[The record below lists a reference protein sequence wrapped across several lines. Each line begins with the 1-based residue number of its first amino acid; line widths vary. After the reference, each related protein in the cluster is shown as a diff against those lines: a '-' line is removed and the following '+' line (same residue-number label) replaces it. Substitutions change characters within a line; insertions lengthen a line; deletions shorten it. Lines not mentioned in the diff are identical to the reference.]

1 MQHEDVLEGKDNVE
15 NMKQNA
21 DNTSSSPLD
30 QIKMARSTNVVAEE
44 NKEQDADTTKGPA
57 SNGTEGAHNTDV
69 EGRTEGTTSD
79 GDQSEATTEDPRS
92 GENNMLPC
100 TDKENKEQ
108 NANTIKGPASDEN
121 NAAQKTDVEGGMEGT
136 AYGIEGVDHNE
147 EITASGRIPS
157 SLRDLFSSENMQTE
171 VLGYDQKTHTTE
183 DIIEIPDETKA
194 NSEDEDSTKKTKAN
208 SEDEDSTKKTKANSE
223 DEDSTKNRSNKKK
236 TRIKN
241 WPQFFMRR
249 SSKDNG
255 SRSSKDN
262 LPPVKECSTS
272 GSTWRF
278 FSTKTTS
285 VR

>member
-1 MQHEDVLEGKDNVE
+1 MLSSAVGGKAILNAVGPDAVAESDIDEKMQHEDVLEGKDNVE

-121 NAAQKTDVEGGMEGT
+121 NAAQKQM
-136 AYGIEGVDHNE
+136 
-147 EITASGRIPS
+147 
-157 SLRDLFSSENMQTE
+157 LRVGWKVQPM
-171 VLGYDQKTHTTE
+171 V
-183 DIIEIPDETKA
+183 
-194 NSEDEDSTKKTKAN
+194 
-208 SEDEDSTKKTKANSE
+208 
-223 DEDSTKNRSNKKK
+223 
-236 TRIKN
+236 
-241 WPQFFMRR
+241 
-249 SSKDNG
+249 
-255 SRSSKDN
+255 
-262 LPPVKECSTS
+262 
-272 GSTWRF
+272 
-278 FSTKTTS
+278 
-285 VR
+285 

>member
-1 MQHEDVLEGKDNVE
+1 
-15 NMKQNA
+15 
-21 DNTSSSPLD
+21 
-30 QIKMARSTNVVAEE
+30 MARSTNGVAEE

-147 EITASGRIPS
+147 EITASGRMEGTAYGIEGVDHNEEITASGRIPS
-157 SLRDLFSSENMQTE
+157 SLRDLFSSENMQTK